1 MSTVKEYLKN
11 DKWVRRVGEY
21 FTQLDMNKNGYL
33 SKEDWMLTC
42 DTLEKAAPDRPA
54 EVAKLR
60 QISSEFTDALGLT
73 KGVQG
78 DRKKFAELFAA
89 FSLAEMARV
98 KKGEISLTE
107 KLDNAIFDV
116 VDRNHDGR
124 ITFDEFKIVMKSY
137 GFNEDVGKPV
147 FASMD
152 KNKNGT
158 IERKEFIESDMKFW
172 YTLDDPGT
180 QGMLGDKYE

>member
-11 DKWVRRVGEY
+11 EKWVKRVGEF
-21 FTQLDMNKNGYL
+21 FTQLDTNKNGYL

-42 DTLEKAAPDRPA
+42 SNLEKAAPDRPA
-54 EVAKLR
+54 EIAKLR

-73 KGVQG
+73 EGVKA
-78 DRKKFAELFAA
+78 DTKKFVELFAA

-98 KKGEISLTE
+98 KKGEMSLTE

-124 ITFDEFKIVMKSY
+124 VTFEEFKAVMKSY
-137 GFNEDVGKPV
+137 GFNEDVGKTV
-147 FASMD
+147 FAAMD
-152 KNKNGT
+152 RDKNGT
-158 IERKEFIESDMKFW
+158 IE
-172 YTLDDPGT
+172 
-180 QGMLGDKYE
+180 